1 MENDYEKIKELK
13 ESYNYIKGQYEFLSN
28 ELKPYYFHLK

>member
-1 MENDYEKIKELK
+1 MKNDYEKIEELK

-28 ELKPYYFHLK
+28 ELNHIISI